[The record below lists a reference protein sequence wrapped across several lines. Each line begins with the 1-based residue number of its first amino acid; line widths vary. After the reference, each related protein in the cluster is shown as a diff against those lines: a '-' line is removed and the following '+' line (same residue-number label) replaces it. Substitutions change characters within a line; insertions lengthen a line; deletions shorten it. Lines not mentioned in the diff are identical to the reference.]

1 MSTAVIDQFA
11 TGNEDAVN
19 VHGIDQSSSTCLGKN
34 LSTAY
39 TTEEVGVLVHTVQSV
54 KIIL

>member
-11 TGNEDAVN
+11 TDNEDAVN
-19 VHGIDQSSSTCLGKN
+19 VHGIDQSSSTCLGKD
-34 LSTAY
+34 LLTAY